1 MVTNQA
7 LADSVTDLANADIL
21 YVSAL
26 NVSGTMTDIQQS
38 GLMAEDGFH
47 PSTKGYE
54 IWAHSALEKLST
66 LYSTTMG
73 TTKKVTAKIDV
84 TATK

>member
-1 MVTNQA
+1 
-7 LADSVTDLANADIL
+7 
-21 YVSAL
+21 
-26 NVSGTMTDIQQS
+26 MTDIQQS